1 MFHVVLS
8 LIAHN
13 EMALPAQWFFKAID
27 AVLGTHTLTKMQ
39 QFAEPGERPAG
50 PQLLRLT

>member
-27 AVLGTHTLTKMQ
+27 AVLGTHTLAQMQ
-39 QFAEPGERPAG
+39 QLAEPGSRPAG
-50 PQLLRLT
+50 LQLLRLT